1 MASNTKQTR
10 FRRKIRRGNMGRDR
24 KARLERDGTTPS
36 FPIHTPEAD
45 ANAPADQLSPGSH
58 AEGAAAEA

>member
-10 FRRKIRRGNMGRDR
+10 FRRKLRRSKMGRDR
-24 KARLERDGTTPS
+24 KNHLKNHGTTPK

-45 ANAPADQLSPGSH
+45 KNAPAAQLSPKAQS
-58 AEGAAAEA
+58 

>member
-10 FRRKIRRGNMGRDR
+10 FRRNLRLKKAGRDR
-24 KARLERDGTTPS
+24 KRKLVVQGTTPV

-45 ANAPADQLSPGSH
+45 ANAPA
-58 AEGAAAEA
+58 EAKNK

>member
-10 FRRKIRRGNMGRDR
+10 FRRNLRSKKAGRDR
-24 KARLERDGTTPS
+24 KRQLVTNGTTPV

-45 ANAPADQLSPGSH
+45 ANAPA
-58 AEGAAAEA
+58 EAKPAKSK